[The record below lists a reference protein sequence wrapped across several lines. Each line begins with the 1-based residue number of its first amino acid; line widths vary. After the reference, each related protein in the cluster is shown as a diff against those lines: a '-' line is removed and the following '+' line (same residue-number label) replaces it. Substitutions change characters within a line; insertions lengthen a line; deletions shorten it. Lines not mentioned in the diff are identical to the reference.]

1 MVQTID
7 EFFQGYQPLRRN
19 VKQDETGT
27 SLKTEQDN
35 LYAAK
40 EQEAKPSLYIGKE
53 IRVTIDYD
61 CDDGNIC
68 SE

>member
-7 EFFQGYQPLRRN
+7 EFFKGYQPLRRD
-19 VKQDETGT
+19 VKQDETDA
-27 SLKTEQDN
+27 SLKTEQDK

-53 IRVTIDYD
+53 TRVAVDYD